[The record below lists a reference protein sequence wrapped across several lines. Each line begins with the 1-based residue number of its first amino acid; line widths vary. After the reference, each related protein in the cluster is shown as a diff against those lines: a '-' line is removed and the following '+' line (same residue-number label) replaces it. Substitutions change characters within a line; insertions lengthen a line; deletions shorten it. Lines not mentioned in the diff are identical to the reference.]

1 MKHCAVMTVTESG
14 DSDVHLIQWSSY
26 ETDITDF
33 LKDRMDEELA
43 YVCEVKVD
51 SGESADMD
59 DYIKSVIKECIE
71 EMKEDL

>member
-14 DSDVHLIQWSSY
+14 DSDVHLIDWNY
-26 ETDITDF
+26 GTDITDF

-43 YVCEVKVD
+43 YVSEVKVD
-51 SGESADMD
+51 SGVDAEAD

-71 EMKEDL
+71 EMKEGL

>member
-14 DSDVHLIQWSSY
+14 DSDVHLIEWSY

-43 YVCEVKVD
+43 YVYEVKVD
-51 SGESADMD
+51 SGVDTEVD
-59 DYIKSVIKECIE
+59 DYIKSVIEEEIE
-71 EMKEDL
+71 EMKENL

>member
-14 DSDVHLIQWSSY
+14 DSDVHLIQWSY

-33 LKDRMDEELA
+33 LLDRMDEELA

-51 SGESADMD
+51 SGESAEMD
-59 DYIKSVIKECIE
+59 DYINSAIKECIE
-71 EMKEDL
+71 EMQEDL

>member
-14 DSDVHLIQWSSY
+14 DSDVHLITWSCG
-26 ETDITDF
+26 TDITDF

-43 YVCEVKVD
+43 YVCEVEVD
-51 SGESADMD
+51 SGVDAEAD

-71 EMKEDL
+71 EMKENL